1 LEQDDEFFQ
10 MLMRELNQ
18 VTSVQKEAKVKFEK
32 DVDNL
37 EQRLQALVSVSKK
50 KSDLYTWREIFRIYM
65 DAQVFQGAHEM
76 DRTLRTSEKSRKQME
91 WFTSELG
98 RLNLVRII

>member
-1 LEQDDEFFQ
+1 
-10 MLMRELNQ
+10 
-18 VTSVQKEAKVKFEK
+18 
-32 DVDNL
+32 
-37 EQRLQALVSVSKK
+37 
-50 KSDLYTWREIFRIYM
+50 M